1 MRRFDD
7 SSARTVS
14 QGYCNLLFLLISFVI
29 LQAGVVAAEADGN
42 EVSDSSLQSVRL
54 QLRWKHQ
61 FQFAGYYAAVEKGYY
76 REAGLD
82 VRLLEGDTNT
92 EPVDVVL
99 SGAADYGIDDSRT
112 LLARLQGR
120 PVVALAAIFQH
131 SPQVLLVRA
140 DSGIRTPH
148 DLAGHKVSITRKRS
162 GAEFPVMFL
171 REGVNLEKIL
181 VVSSTTGVEDLA
193 AGRTDAIVGY
203 LSNEVYRLK
212 RMGIDTVAINPVN
225 YGVDYYGDLLFTSE
239 VEVDSHPQR
248 VEAMREA
255 ASRGRGVDDTLVKL
269 FSAGYAFY
277 KSRLP
282 LARAA
287 FGVSWLPEQGQELR
301 ELAPVQ
307 LIQELFND
315 ALVQGVER
323 GELSQEAE
331 VKLRSQMLFDCYLA
345 NFQEA
350 IFGGWSLDALQAK
363 SKDQI
368 RVILAGA
375 RRG

>member
-1 MRRFDD
+1 MKHVSGNIEVAGEAEVRVPTRRALAKQQTRAKVLAA
-7 SSARTVS
+7 ARHLFS
-14 QGYCNLLFLLISFVI
+14 EAGYEGATIRDI
-29 LQAGVVAAEADGN
+29 AAEAGMSTGAVFANFTDK
-42 EVSDSSLQSVRL
+42 SDL
-54 QLRWKHQ
+54 
-61 FQFAGYYAAVEKGYY
+61 F
-76 REAGLD
+76 REIM
-82 VRLLEGDTNT
+82 
-92 EPVDVVL
+92 
-99 SGAADYGIDDSRT
+99 AADMD
-112 LLARLQGR
+112 
-120 PVVALAAIFQH
+120 AL
-131 SPQVLLVRA
+131 
-140 DSGIRTPH
+140 
-148 DLAGHKVSITRKRS
+148 
-162 GAEFPVMFL
+162 
-171 REGVNLEKIL
+171 
-181 VVSSTTGVEDLA
+181 
-193 AGRTDAIVGY
+193 
-203 LSNEVYRLK
+203 
-212 RMGIDTVAINPVN
+212 
-225 YGVDYYGDLLFTSE
+225 
-239 VEVDSHPQR
+239 
-248 VEAMREA
+248 VEAMRDGA
-255 ASRGRGVDDTLVKL
+255 NRGRGVDDVLLKV
-269 FSAGYAFY
+269 FVAGYSFY